1 MTVNTHKIVKILE
14 VKELLETQTDDAHS
28 LSVQEIMEALQTKGI
43 SSERKSIYAYVDQL
57 EAYGLD
63 IITTRDIA
71 NRYHVGNRTFQLA
84 ELKLLVDAVQFSKF
98 ITREKSQELM
108 EKLKTLTSDHEAKLL
123 YRDDL
128 VSDRLKTKNNSIYL
142 NVDAI
147 HEAIL
152 KQVKLRFKY
161 FDYDLNKEPKFRRN
175 GDFYTMIP
183 VFLCWDDEK
192 YYCVMYHETHQSHVV
207 FRVDK
212 MREVSV
218 LDIKH
223 QHIRKAEDFELY
235 STKIFS
241 MYGGE
246 NQEVTL
252 QFDQSLIN
260 VVLDRF
266 GLDTHINILDDQHFT
281 ITTELLVSPTFISW
295 LFQFED
301 HVKILSP
308 QNVVD
313 QARSMLE
320 KTLHQYR

>member
-1 MTVNTHKIVKILE
+1 MTEDSPKVVKILE
-14 VKELLETQTDDAHS
+14 VKELLEKQTDDAHS
-28 LSVQEIMEALQTKGI
+28 LSVQEIIEALQSKGI

-57 EAYGLD
+57 DAYGLD
-63 IITTRDIA
+63 IITTREGS
-71 NRYHVGNRTFQLA
+71 NRYHLGNRTFQLA

-98 ITREKSQELM
+98 ITREKSHELM
-108 EKLKTLTSDHEAKLL
+108 EKLKTLTSVHEAKLL

-161 FDYDLNKEPKFRRN
+161 FDYDLNKEPKYRRN

-218 LDIKH
+218 LETKH
-223 QHIRKAEDFELY
+223 QHLRTPEDFELY
-235 STKIFS
+235 CTKIFS

-246 NQEVTL
+246 HQEVTL

-266 GLDTHINILDDQHFT
+266 GLDTQIKITDAQHFT
-281 ITTELLVSPTFISW
+281 ITIQLLVSPTFISW

-301 HVKILSP
+301 KVKILGP
-308 QNVVD
+308 QKVVD
-313 QARSMLE
+313 LAQSMLE
-320 KTLHQYR
+320 KTLNQYR